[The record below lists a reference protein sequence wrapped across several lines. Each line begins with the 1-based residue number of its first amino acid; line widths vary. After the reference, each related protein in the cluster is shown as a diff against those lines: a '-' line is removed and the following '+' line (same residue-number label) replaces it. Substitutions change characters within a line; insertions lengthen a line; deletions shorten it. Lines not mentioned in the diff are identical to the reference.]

1 MSPVLRAR
9 PRAVT
14 ACAAILALLVSLLVA
29 PTAASARAPSRTP
42 TPVSAPVAA
51 PAVTM
56 ERIAELAAPAQ
67 PPAAP
72 ARPTAS
78 WRAGTATVNWKAPA
92 DRGSA
97 LTGYLVTAYR
107 NGKKAKT
114 VTFDAST
121 TTQKIEGLTAK
132 ATYTFTVA
140 AKNAEGVGPA
150 SKRSAG
156 AKIMALPGAPTI
168 IAVTADTATALLSW
182 TPGPNGGSPITGYI
196 VTPWVNG
203 VRQPAQTF
211 GAATTNT
218 VTGLFPTTAYRFTVA
233 ARTSQGTGPESA
245 PSDEVIANVSP
256 TLLFNHPNDATVGIA
271 YTATLNITHGVP
283 PYLWSVDSGTMPPG
297 ISLNPVT
304 NGISGV
310 PTTAGVYPV
319 VIRVVDAAGE
329 TGTRLISLVV
339 NKAPL
344 LNFPAPPLGEVDAP
358 YSEQLNVIGGTGP
371 FTWSL
376 PVGSLPPG
384 LTLDPTTGLLSGR
397 PTTVGAYPS
406 TVRVTDANGFAA
418 NRPIRILIQPKS
430 VATLSVSTNATNFGN
445 SVQFQV
451 IVGPGVAEGS
461 VTLIDELPNGVE
473 TPLGTFPLSLNVA
486 TFQIYVPAFGH
497 NQFRAQYDG
506 TGPLGEAVSNEVVIE
521 VSAAPRQVVIDQFAQ
536 SGISGLA
543 DQFVSIVNGTAINL
557 PIAGFKVEAPGG
569 LSITIPGSARP
580 LPPKRGYL
588 IAATNYSLFNIQP
601 DLVVPSLGQGGF
613 RLVAPDAAHT
623 VTDRAGSTP
632 GFSEGPPLP
641 AFNSPPFVPYAWNR
655 LRIGGNLKDTA
666 NNVAD
671 FRLVATVLGPINGV
685 PSTLGS
691 PSPQNTLGTYQQNAA
706 MQSTLFDPNVAASA
720 APNRVRTPNSLVI
733 RRTLTN
739 RSSAPITQA
748 RIRITSLSAENG
760 APYPGGSS
768 PQVHSNLR
776 LVNPVNATASITISD
791 GRTLFVRNL
800 SMDTPATSPPGGG
813 LGTTLTIP
821 IDLGGLAPG
830 ASIHIALSF
839 AVDTPGSFWVA
850 YDVDAI
856 GGGVVPTIAT
866 SAKGAKATKQRAADA
881 KRLKES
887 QKVSVDRGTLR

>member
-14 ACAAILALLVSLLVA
+14 ACAAILALIVSLLVA

-42 TPVSAPVAA
+42 TPAVAPVTA
-51 PAVTM
+51 PAAATQ
-56 ERIAELAAPAQ
+56 RIAELAAPAQ

-92 DRGSA
+92 DGGSA
-97 LTGYLVTAYR
+97 LSGYVVTAYR

-114 VTFDAST
+114 VTFDEST
-121 TTQKIEGLTAK
+121 TTRKVEGLTAR

-150 SKRSAG
+150 SKPSAG

-182 TPGPNGGSPITGYI
+182 TPGPNGGSPILNYI

-211 GAATTNT
+211 GPSTTNT
-218 VTGLFPTTAYRFTVA
+218 VTGLVPTTPYRFTVA
-233 ARTSQGTGPESA
+233 ARTAEGTGPES
-245 PSDEVIANVSP
+245 PLSDQVIANLSP
-256 TLLFNHPNDATVGIA
+256 TLLFDHPDEATVGIA
-271 YTATLNITHGVP
+271 YVATLNVTHGVP
-283 PYLWSVDSGTMPPG
+283 PYTWSVDSGTLPPG
-297 ISLNPVT
+297 LTLNPVT

-310 PTTAGVYPV
+310 PTTAGTYPV
-319 VIRVVDAAGE
+319 VVRVNDSNGQ
-329 TGTRLISLVV
+329 TGTRLINLVV
-339 NKAPL
+339 NKAPVL
-344 LNFPAPPLGEVDAP
+344 SFPPPPLGEVNAP
-358 YSEQLNVIGGTGP
+358 YAEQLNVIGGTAP

-376 PVGSLPPG
+376 ANGSLPPG
-384 LTLDPTTGLLSGR
+384 LALDPVSGLLSGR
-397 PTTVGAYPS
+397 PTQAGAYPA
-406 TVRVTDANGFAA
+406 TVRVADANGQSATRA
-418 NRPIRILIQPKS
+418 VRILIQAAS
-430 VATLSVSTNATNFGN
+430 VATLTASTNSTTFGTP
-445 SVQFQV
+445 VHFEV

-461 VTLIDELPNGVE
+461 VTLIDEQPNGVE
-473 TPLGTFPLSLNVA
+473 TPLGTFPVVLNTA
-486 TFQIYVPAFGH
+486 SFDIYVPAFGH

-506 TGPLGEAVSNEVVIE
+506 TAPLGEAVSNEVTIE

-536 SGISGLA
+536 SGINGLT

-569 LSITIPGSARP
+569 VSVTIPGTARP
-580 LPPKRGYL
+580 LPPRRGYL
-588 IAATNYSLFNIQP
+588 IAATGYSLWNIQP
-601 DLVVPSLGQGGF
+601 DLVVANLGQGGF
-613 RLVAPDAAHT
+613 RLVAPDAAGT

-641 AFNSPPFVPYAWNR
+641 AFTSPPFVHHSWNR
-655 LRIGGNLKDTA
+655 LRIAGNLRDTA

-671 FRLVATVLGPINGV
+671 FRLTATILGPINGV

-706 MQSTLFDPNVAASA
+706 VQSTLFDPNVAASV
-720 APNRVRTPNSLVI
+720 APNRVRTANSLVI

-739 RSSAPITQA
+739 RSTAPITQA

-776 LVNPVNATASITISD
+776 LVNPANATTSITISD
-791 GRTLFVRNL
+791 GRTLLVRNL
-800 SMDTPATSPPGGG
+800 SMDAPATNPPGGG

-830 ASIHIALSF
+830 ASINIALSF
-839 AVDTPGSFWVA
+839 AVDTPGPFWVA

-856 GGGVVPTIAT
+856 GGGAVPRIAP
-866 SAKGAKATKQRAADA
+866 SAKGATATKQRAADA

-887 QKVSVDRGTLR
+887 QELTVIRGTLR

>member
-14 ACAAILALLVSLLVA
+14 ACAAILALIMSLLVA

-42 TPVSAPVAA
+42 TPAVAPVAA
-51 PAVTM
+51 PAVAL
-56 ERIAELAAPAQ
+56 ERVAQAAAPAQ

-72 ARPTAS
+72 AKPTAS
-78 WRAGTATVNWKAPA
+78 WRAGTATVTWKAPA

-114 VTFDAST
+114 VTFDESK
-121 TTQKIEGLTAK
+121 TTQKVEGLTAK
-132 ATYTFTVA
+132 GTYTFTVA
-140 AKNAEGVGPA
+140 AKNAEGTGPA
-150 SKRSAG
+150 SKPSAG

-182 TPGPNGGSPITGYI
+182 TPGPNGGSPILGY
-196 VTPWVNG
+196 VVHPWVGG

-218 VTGLFPTTAYRFTVA
+218 VTGLIPTTTYRFTVA
-233 ARTSQGTGPESA
+233 ARTVEGTGPESA
-245 PSDEVIANVSP
+245 LSDAVTANQSP
-256 TLLFNHPNDATVGIA
+256 TLLFNHPEEATVGIA
-271 YTATLNITHGVP
+271 YVATLNVTHGVP
-283 PYLWSVDSGTMPPG
+283 PYTWSVDSGTLPPG

-304 NGISGV
+304 NGLSGV
-310 PTTAGVYPV
+310 PTTAGSYPV
-319 VIRVVDAAGE
+319 VIRVNDSNGQ
-329 TGTRLISLVV
+329 TGTRLLTLVV
-339 NKAPL
+339 NKAPVL
-344 LNFPAPPLGEVDAP
+344 SFPPPPLGEVSAP
-358 YSEQLNVIGGTGP
+358 YAEQLNVIGGTAP

-376 PVGSLPPG
+376 AAGALPPG
-384 LTLDPTTGLLSGR
+384 LTLAPDSGLLSGR
-397 PTTVGAYPS
+397 PTQVGAFPA
-406 TVRVTDANGFAA
+406 TVQVTDANGRSATRA
-418 NRPIRILIQPKS
+418 IRILIQAAS
-430 VATLSVSTNATNFGN
+430 VATLTASTNSTTFGTP
-445 SVQFQV
+445 VHFEV

-473 TPLGTFPLSLNVA
+473 TPLGTFPVVLNTA
-486 TFQIYVPAFGH
+486 SFDIYVPAFGH

-506 TGPLGEAVSNEVVIE
+506 TAPLGEAVSNEVTIE
-521 VSAAPRQVVIDQFAQ
+521 VSAAPRQVAIDQFAQ
-536 SGISGLA
+536 SGINGLT
-543 DQFVSIVNGTAINL
+543 DQFVSIVNSTAINL

-580 LPPKRGYL
+580 LAPRRGYL
-588 IAATNYSLFNIQP
+588 IAATGYSLWNIQP
-601 DLVVPSLGQGGF
+601 DLVVPNLGQGGF
-613 RLVAPDAAHT
+613 RLVAPDAAGT
-623 VTDRAGSTP
+623 VTDRAGSTA

-641 AFNSPPFVPYAWNR
+641 AFTSPPFVHHSWNR
-655 LRIGGNLKDTA
+655 LRIAGNLKDTA

-671 FRLVATVLGPINGV
+671 FRLTATVLGPINGV

-706 MQSTLFDPNVAASA
+706 VQSTLFDPNVAVSA

-760 APYPGGSS
+760 APYPGGPS
-768 PQVHSNLR
+768 PAVHSNLR
-776 LVNPVNATASITISD
+776 LVNPPNASTSITISD
-791 GRTLFVRNL
+791 GRTLLVRNL
-800 SMDTPATSPPGGG
+800 SMDAPATNPPGGG

-830 ASIHIALSF
+830 ASINIALTF
-839 AVDTPGSFWVA
+839 AVDTPGSWWVA

-856 GGGVVPTIAT
+856 GGGVVPTVAA
-866 SAKGAKATKQRAADA
+866 SAKGEKATKQRAADA

-887 QKVSVDRGTLR
+887 QKLTVDSGTLR